1 MDYYVLPLAELME
14 QQTKKQLLINA
25 KLLKIKLDNH
35 LKKKAIAEILA
46 KSILLEP
53 KRLLD
58 RLSKEDVI
66 RLQEMVHAR
75 EKGIRESIYV
85 LVDDCFTKL
94 GLCDSYPATDMSC
107 NIFIYPDLIEVLE
120 PLIDTYLSSPKR
132 MEEDRKRGL
141 VSGIL
146 HLYGFVN
153 LHDLFNSYK
162 KYEPEADIDELY
174 DIVNDSFFLAE
185 SFDLHKMLFS
195 SPFRIADNEKIAV
208 IPTYQYADFTEA
220 EVLAMGVS
228 DFPLPKSKHL
238 KKLFQFIESR
248 GKSKEEAHELLSYVW
263 LCTQNDLSFTH
274 VIVDIVPPSLF
285 NKIMYQIV
293 DYLNDAPRWGLK
305 GNIPDDVWN
314 KQQQQQKMDVAVQS
328 RGYVDALCNKVI
340 PDLGKSVGRNDPCP
354 CGSGKKYKKCCGMM
368 N

>member
-25 KLLKIKLDNH
+25 RLLKIKLDSH
-35 LKKKAIAEILA
+35 LKKKAIAEMLA
-46 KSILLEP
+46 KSILLTP

-58 RLSKEDVI
+58 RLSREDVI

-75 EKGIRESIYV
+75 KKGIRESFYI
-85 LVDDCFTKL
+85 LVDDCITKL
-94 GLCDSYPATDMSC
+94 GLCDFYPAADMSC
-107 NIFIYPDLIEVLE
+107 TYIFIYPDLIEALE

-146 HLYGFVN
+146 HLYGFVS
-153 LHDLFNSYK
+153 LHDLFNCYK

-185 SFDLHKMLFS
+185 SLDLDRMVFS
-195 SPFRIADNEKIAV
+195 SPFRIVDYEKIAV
-208 IPTYQYADFTEA
+208 IPTQQYADFTEA
-220 EVLAMGVS
+220 EVLAVGVS
-228 DFPLPKSKHL
+228 DFPLPDSKHL
-238 KKLFQFIESR
+238 KKLFQSFEKH
-248 GKSKEEAHELLSYVW
+248 GKSEEAQEVLSYAW
-263 LCTQNDLSFTH
+263 LCSQNGSYPFG
-274 VIVDIVPPSLF
+274 VIDEIFEPSQSYE
-285 NKIMYQIV
+285 IMRQLV
-293 DYLNDAPRWGLK
+293 DYLNDAPRWSLK
-305 GNIPDDVWN
+305 GNTPNNVRD
-314 KQQQQQKMDVAVQS
+314 QQQKMDVAQRS

-354 CGSGKKYKKCCGMM
+354 CGSGKKYKKCCGMI

>member
-1 MDYYVLPLAELME
+1 M
-14 QQTKKQLLINA
+14 
-25 KLLKIKLDNH
+25 
-35 LKKKAIAEILA
+35 
-46 KSILLEP
+46 
-53 KRLLD
+53 
-58 RLSKEDVI
+58 
-66 RLQEMVHAR
+66 
-75 EKGIRESIYV
+75 
-85 LVDDCFTKL
+85 
-94 GLCDSYPATDMSC
+94 
-107 NIFIYPDLIEVLE
+107 
-120 PLIDTYLSSPKR
+120 
-132 MEEDRKRGL
+132 
-141 VSGIL
+141 
-146 HLYGFVN
+146 N

-328 RGYVDALCNKVI
+328 RGDVDALCNKVI